1 MKTAPWLQT
10 CRSFFSSATA
20 ACVYTRHS
28 AGRFFTRVNL
38 LLLEQMFHQ
47 LLLQPHQNQR
57 LTSTDVHQILA
68 VDFFEDVWG
77 LVCSAYGHPL
87 QGYCK
92 PITPLSRAT
101 SQAPFSFQPM
111 PSRLKREKK
120 KIASHRL
127 YVSPKQNPQRWHW
140 PKNSAS
146 LQICAVPRCG
156 LPSVLPYTLMRAALR
171 PAGRLS
177 SLLY

>member
-120 KIASHRL
+120 KSLHTDFMFRLNRTHRDGTD
-127 YVSPKQNPQRWHW
+127 PKTQPAYRFVLC
-140 PKNSAS
+140 P
-146 LQICAVPRCG
+146 AVACPPFCLTPWWEPPSG
-156 LPSVLPYTLMRAALR
+156 LR
-171 PAGRLS
+171 GD
-177 SLLY
+177 